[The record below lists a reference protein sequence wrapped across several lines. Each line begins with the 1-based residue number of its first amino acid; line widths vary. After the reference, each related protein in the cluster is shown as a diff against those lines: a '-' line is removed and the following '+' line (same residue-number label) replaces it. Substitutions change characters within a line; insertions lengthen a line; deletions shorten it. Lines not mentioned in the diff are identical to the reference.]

1 VTDIARSK
9 DFYENML
16 GLKVVSEMGGESV
29 LFEAGNGTIV
39 EISRTQG
46 TVGAGHTE
54 AGFTVHD
61 LERVVAGLKERGVEF
76 QHVDMVRAWPP
87 STASSRWVR

>member
-1 VTDIARSK
+1 MTDIARSK